1 MPHAHSHAHSHPHAE
16 TSRGIDRAFLVGILL
31 NTAFL
36 VTEVVYGIRSHSLAL
51 VADAAHN
58 FGDVLGLLLAWSAAW
73 LGGRLATDKRTYGFR
88 RAGILAALVNGSLLL
103 VAVGGILW
111 EALRRFSNP
120 EPSQGMTM
128 IVVAAIGTVINLG
141 SAMLFLRGDHRDLNI
156 RGAFLHLLADAG
168 VSLGVVVA
176 GLAILGTGW
185 LWLDPAV
192 SLLVG
197 LVVLIGTWPLF
208 RNALDL
214 SLDAVPG
221 HIDLAAV
228 RACLLASEGV
238 CGLHHLHVWAIG
250 TTSTALS
257 VHLVVAPTAEP
268 GLVHDLARVLHDRF
282 EIDHATIQLEPEAH
296 PDGCRLGPEGPASMG
311 CDPGGGERLEK
322 DVPGA

>member
-1 MPHAHSHAHSHPHAE
+1 MHHSFHSHSHAPQ
-16 TSRGIDRAFLVGILL
+16 TSNEGVNRAFLIGILL
-31 NTAFL
+31 NAAFL
-36 VTEVVYGIRSHSLAL
+36 ATEVVYGIRSHSLAL

-58 FGDVLGLLLAWSAAW
+58 FGDVLSLVLAWWAAW
-73 LGGRLATDKRTYGFR
+73 LAGRKATDRRTYGFR
-88 RAGILAALVNGSLLL
+88 RAGILAALVNGGLLL

-111 EALRRFSNP
+111 EAFRRFTSP
-120 EPSQGMTM
+120 EPAQGMTM
-128 IVVAAIGTVINLG
+128 IVVAAIGTFINLG
-141 SAMLFLRGDHRDLNI
+141 SALLFLRGNHRDLNV

-192 SLLVG
+192 SLVVG

-208 RNALDL
+208 RSALDL

-221 HIDLAAV
+221 HIDLREV
-228 RACLLASEGV
+228 RDCLMESPGV
-238 CGLHHLHVWAIG
+238 CGIHHLHVWALG

-257 VHLVVAPTAEP
+257 VHLVTDATAGQ

-282 EIDHATIQLEPEAH
+282 DIDHATIQIEHAGHSDVCLLTGSHH
-296 PDGCRLGPEGPASMG
+296 PTSA
-311 CDPGGGERLEK
+311 CDSSPRPGQPPN
-322 DVPGA
+322 VP